1 MTKTIENG
9 GRKMSN
15 LIWAVENIA
24 GIISIIGAGIFVTQ
38 KLDKIACD
46 IWDRIVEKRVNN

>member
-9 GRKMSN
+9 GCKMSN

-24 GIISIIGAGIFVTQ
+24 GIISIIGVGIFVTQ